1 MPSSPDPSQPGD
13 LSTEGVTHLPEP
25 LRAFAG
31 LAGALA
37 PELREVEAAYA
48 AYRKEWEAG
57 RVLAN
62 SVEALRVELTYHSNA
77 IEGSTLSLRE
87 TQLVLEGY
95 APSGGKTLREVYEA
109 RNHDRALRMLERWAE
124 DRPRSSPLA
133 DQDLLEVHAQVLAEI
148 DPSSAGRFRS
158 SRVLIKGT
166 RFIPPGGHRF
176 DDLIPR
182 MLGLANQERIP
193 PALQAAELHYNLV
206 AIHPFNDG
214 NGRTARLLM
223 NYHLL
228 RHGYP
233 LAVIEVGERAG
244 YLAALE
250 EANAGRCGPFAAF
263 VLRSVARSIR
273 RLIGESDLPW
283 LKTGEDA

>member
-1 MPSSPDPSQPGD
+1 MPNPPDPSQPSD
-13 LSTEGVTHLPEP
+13 PSTGGEAHPPEP

-31 LAGALA
+31 LVGVLGAG
-37 PELREVEAAYA
+37 LREVEAAYA
-48 AYRKEWEAG
+48 AYREEWDAG

-62 SVEALRVELTYHSNA
+62 SVEAVRVELTYHSNA

-124 DRPRSSPLA
+124 ERPRSSPLA
-133 DQDLLEVHAQVLAEI
+133 DRDLLEVHARVLAEI
-148 DPSSAGRFRS
+148 DPSFAGRFRS
-158 SRVLIKGT
+158 GRVLIKGT
-166 RFIPPGGHRF
+166 RFIPPGSHKF
-176 DDLIPR
+176 ADLIPR
-182 MLGLANQERIP
+182 MLQLANREGVP
-193 PALQAAELHYNLV
+193 PALQAAELHYNLA

-233 LAVIEVGERAG
+233 LAVIEVGERAE

-250 EANAGRCGPFAAF
+250 EADAGRCGPFAAF
-263 VLRSVARSIR
+263 VLRGVARSIR
-273 RLIGESDLPW
+273 RLIGESDL
-283 LKTGEDA
+283 K

>member
-1 MPSSPDPSQPGD
+1 MLSPPDPSQPIEPR
-13 LSTEGVTHLPEP
+13 TEGVTHPPEP

-31 LAGALA
+31 LAAALA
-37 PELREVEAAYA
+37 PDLREVEAAYV
-48 AYRKEWEAG
+48 AYRKEWDAG

-124 DRPRSSPLA
+124 ERPRSSPLV
-133 DQDLLEVHAQVLAEI
+133 DQDLLEVHARVLAEI

-158 SRVLIKGT
+158 GRVLIKGT
-166 RFIPPGGHRF
+166 RFIPPGSHKFG
-176 DDLIPR
+176 DLISK
-182 MLGLANQERIP
+182 MLELANQEGIP

-228 RHGYP
+228 RNGYP
-233 LAVIEVGERAG
+233 HAIIEVGERAE
-244 YLAALE
+244 YLTALE

-263 VLRSVARSIR
+263 VLLAVARSIR
-273 RLIGESDLPW
+273 RLIGE
-283 LKTGEDA
+283 